1 MASTARAFQNSLS
14 EVHRAAHDQDLVEVP
29 KRAQLDREAEQAM
42 AVHPLVFPEPI
53 AVPEKK

>member
-1 MASTARAFQNSLS
+1 LS